1 MEKTTTE
8 MIILGGSPS
17 TSENPPSTEAGLKD
31 SGRGQPLLDRS
42 PYRGNTKITK
52 LSTNKKDNTSD
63 TNTNILGK
71 KLDNNNNNKVKLQ
84 QTLPLEFFQGRARSN
99 STNSVLKISR
109 SNIEREETKDS
120 TWQEVTTKKRPLNSP
135 ESSNPK
141 GLKSSKTETYWLGSP
156 LPLRNR
162 YEQLE
167 MDEQEKADT
176 PLEIK
181 KPKPPPIFVAGVT
194 NISPLTTLLDNIAK
208 GEYMIKIINNTQVKI
223 QPETSEKY
231 TTIIK
236 ELKERNT
243 EFHTYKIKQE
253 RSFRVILKNMHHSTN
268 LDNLK

>member
-8 MIILGGSPS
+8 MIIPGGSPS
-17 TSENPPSTEAGLKD
+17 TSENPPSTETGLKD
-31 SGRGQPLLDRS
+31 SGQGQPLLDRS

-52 LSTNKKDNTSD
+52 LSTNKEDNTSD

-71 KLDNNNNNKVKLQ
+71 KLDNNNNKVKLQ

-99 STNSVLKISR
+99 STNSVEDLQVKYR
-109 SNIEREETKDS
+109 TRRDKRFNLAGGYH
-120 TWQEVTTKKRPLNSP
+120 KKRPRNSP

-156 LPLRNR
+156 LSLRNR

-167 MDEQEKADT
+167 MDEQGKADT

-181 KPKPPPIFVAGVT
+181 KPKPPPIFVVGVT

-223 QPETSEKY
+223 QPGTSEKY

-243 EFHTYKIKQE
+243 DFHTYKIKQE
-253 RSFRVILKNMHHSTN
+253 RSFQVILKKHASLNQPR
-268 LDNLK
+268 

>member
-8 MIILGGSPS
+8 MIIPGGSPS
-17 TSENPPSTEAGLKD
+17 ASENPPSTEAGLKD

-52 LSTNKKDNTSD
+52 LSTNKEDNTSG

-71 KLDNNNNNKVKLQ
+71 KLDNNNNKVKLQ

-120 TWQEVTTKKRPLNSP
+120 TWQEVTTKKRLRNSP
-135 ESSNPK
+135 ESPNPK

-167 MDEQEKADT
+167 MDEQGKADT

-181 KPKPPPIFVAGVT
+181 
-194 NISPLTTLLDNIAK
+194 
-208 GEYMIKIINNTQVKI
+208 
-223 QPETSEKY
+223 
-231 TTIIK
+231 
-236 ELKERNT
+236 
-243 EFHTYKIKQE
+243 
-253 RSFRVILKNMHHSTN
+253 N
-268 LDNLK
+268 LSLHLFL